1 MNFSQ
6 VLVLKDQ
13 VNVKHL
19 TGLLIPMLVLLIIL
33 MMVVPLP
40 AFLLDLFF
48 TLNIAL
54 ALIIV
59 MISINTMRPLDFS
72 SFPTVLLFATLLRL
86 ALNVAS
92 TRIVLV
98 EGHTGTDAAGQV
110 IQSFGDFVIGG
121 DYVVGI
127 IVFSILMII
136 NFLVVTKGAGRVS
149 EVSARFTLDAMPGKQ
164 MAIDADLNAGVLTQ
178 DEARERRADV
188 TAEADFYG
196 SMDGASKFV
205 KGDAIAGFLIL
216 LINIIGGL
224 AIGMGTHGLSFD
236 EATQT
241 YVLLTIGDGL
251 VAQIPSLLLATATA
265 IIVTRVSSTTDMSSQ
280 VVGQLGSPQALILV
294 TGIMAL
300 LGVIPGMPHFVFLL
314 LAAATGGLAYVA
326 LQRSKQEKLPESQ
339 DQVKQQQE
347 QELKDLSWEDLPPLD
362 MIGLEVGYALIPLV
376 DKSQGGALMQRI
388 KGVRKKLSH
397 ELGFLV
403 QSVHIR
409 DNLDLSPNQ
418 YHININGVTR
428 GQGELM
434 IGRDL
439 AINPGTT
446 HGVLEGIPTQDPAFG
461 LDAMWIDTSQRE
473 YAQSMGYTVVD
484 SATAL
489 ATHLNK
495 VLQDNA
501 HELLGHDEAQQ
512 LMDQL
517 AQSAPKLVE
526 AVVPAQVSVGVVA
539 KVLQNLLAEGVA
551 VRDIRTIVEMLSEQA
566 PRSQDPDIL
575 TAAVRPALGR
585 MMMQTLTQVGS
596 NLSVMTLDAGLE
608 QQLHNILQQ
617 SKDHGLAIEPNL
629 AEQLLGNLQSTSE
642 QLTLQ
647 GIPPVLVVSPGI
659 RPWLAKMVKNR
670 IPGLAI
676 LGYNEIPDEQGIQ
689 VVSTIEQQPLSGAL
703 VSAD

>member
-1 MNFSQ
+1 MNFAQ
-6 VLVLKDQ
+6 MLTLKDQ

-33 MMVVPLP
+33 MMIVPLP

-98 EGHTGTDAAGQV
+98 EGHTGTAAAGQV
-110 IQSFGDFVIGG
+110 IKSFGDFVIGG

-164 MAIDADLNAGVLTQ
+164 MAIDADLNAGVLSQ

-205 KGDAIAGFLIL
+205 KGDAVAGFLIL
-216 LINIIGGL
+216 LINIVGGL

-280 VVGQLGSPQALILV
+280 VVGQLGSPQALIVV
-294 TGIMAL
+294 TGIMTL

-314 LAAATGGLAYVA
+314 LATCTGGLAYLAVKN
-326 LQRSKQEKLPESQ
+326 SKKEALPEEVDPVQ
-339 DQVKQQQE
+339 HQQE
-347 QELKDLSWEDLPPLD
+347 QESKDLSWEDIPQLD

-434 IGRDL
+434 MGRDL

-446 HGVLEGIPTQDPAFG
+446 HGTLEGIPTRDPAFG
-461 LDAMWIDTSQRE
+461 LDAIWIDTSQRE

-484 SATAL
+484 GATAL

-495 VLQDNA
+495 VLQENA

-517 AQSAPKLVE
+517 SQAAPKLVE
-526 AVVPAQVSVGVVA
+526 AVVPTQLSVGVVA

-551 VRDIRTIVEMLSEQA
+551 VRDIRTIVEILAEQA

-585 MMMQTLTQVGS
+585 MMMQKLTQVGDD
-596 NLSVMTLDAGLE
+596 LSVMTLDAGLE

-617 SKDHGLAIEPNL
+617 SKEHGLAIEPNL
-629 AEQLLGNLQSTSE
+629 AEQLLGNLQGTSE
-642 QLTLQ
+642 RLAQQ

-670 IPGLAI
+670 IPGLVI

-689 VVSTIEQQPLSGAL
+689 VVSTIEQQPLVDA
-703 VSAD
+703 

>member
-6 VLVLKDQ
+6 ALTLKDQ
-13 VNVKHL
+13 INVKHL

-40 AFLLDLFF
+40 AFLLDVFF

-164 MAIDADLNAGVLTQ
+164 MAIDADLNAGVLSQ

-205 KGDAIAGFLIL
+205 KGDAVAGFLIL
-216 LINIIGGL
+216 LINIVGGL

-236 EATQT
+236 QATQT

-280 VVGQLGSPQALILV
+280 VVGQLGSPQALIVV
-294 TGIMAL
+294 TGIMTL

-314 LAAATGGLAYVA
+314 LAAATGTLAYFAVR
-326 LQRSKQEKLPESQ
+326 RSRQEDLPEPI
-339 DQVKQQQE
+339 DQAQEQQE
-347 QELKDLSWEDLPPLD
+347 QEAKDLSWEDIPQLD

-434 IGRDL
+434 MGRDL

-446 HGVLEGIPTQDPAFG
+446 HGTLEGIPTRDPAFG

-484 SATAL
+484 GATAL

-495 VLQDNA
+495 VLQENA

-517 AQSAPKLVE
+517 SQAAPKLVE
-526 AVVPAQVSVGVVA
+526 AVVPTQLSVGVVA

-551 VRDIRTIVEMLSEQA
+551 VRDIRTIVEILAEQA

-585 MMMQTLTQVGS
+585 MMMQQLTQVGDD
-596 NLSVMTLDAGLE
+596 LSVMTLDAGLE

-617 SKDHGLAIEPNL
+617 SKEHGLAIEPNL
-629 AEQLLGNLQSTSE
+629 AEQLLGNLQGTSE
-642 QLTLQ
+642 RLAQQ

-670 IPGLAI
+670 IPGLVI

-689 VVSTIEQQPLSGAL
+689 VVSTIEQQPLVDA
-703 VSAD
+703 

>member
-205 KGDAIAGFLIL
+205 KGDAVAGFLIL

-596 NLSVMTLDAGLE
+596 DLSVMTLDAGLE

>member
-6 VLVLKDQ
+6 VLTLKDQ
-13 VNVKHL
+13 INVKHL

-224 AIGMGTHGLSFD
+224 AIGMSTHGLSF
-236 EATQT
+236 EQATQT

-280 VVGQLGSPQALILV
+280 VVGQLGSPQALIVV

-314 LAAATGGLAYVA
+314 LATGTGGLAYLAVKSA
-326 LQRSKQEKLPESQ
+326 KRETIPEEVDPGQS
-339 DQVKQQQE
+339 QQE
-347 QELKDLSWEDLPPLD
+347 QESKDLSWDDIPQLD

-434 IGRDL
+434 MGRDL

-446 HGVLEGIPTQDPAFG
+446 HGTLEGIPTRDPAFG

-484 SATAL
+484 GATAL

-495 VLQDNA
+495 VLQENA

-517 AQSAPKLVE
+517 SQAAPKLVE
-526 AVVPAQVSVGVVA
+526 AVVPTQLSVGVVA

-551 VRDIRTIVEMLSEQA
+551 VRDIRTIVEILAEQA

-585 MMMQTLTQVGS
+585 MMMQQLTQVGED
-596 NLSVMTLDAGLE
+596 LSVMTLDAGLE

-617 SKDHGLAIEPNL
+617 SKEHGLAIEPNL

-642 QLTLQ
+642 RLAQQ

-670 IPGLAI
+670 IPGLVI

-689 VVSTIEQQPLSGAL
+689 VVSTIEQQPLVAE
-703 VSAD
+703 

>member
-596 NLSVMTLDAGLE
+596 DLSVMTLDAGLE

>member
-6 VLVLKDQ
+6 ALTLKDQ
-13 VNVKHL
+13 INVKHL

-40 AFLLDLFF
+40 AFLLDVFF
-48 TLNIAL
+48 TLNITL

-164 MAIDADLNAGVLTQ
+164 MAIDADLNAGVLSQ

-205 KGDAIAGFLIL
+205 KGDAVAGFLIL
-216 LINIIGGL
+216 LINIVGGL
-224 AIGMGTHGLSFD
+224 AIGMGTHGLSF
-236 EATQT
+236 EQATQT

-280 VVGQLGSPQALILV
+280 VVGQLGSPQALIVV
-294 TGIMAL
+294 TGIMTL

-314 LAAATGGLAYVA
+314 LAAATGTLAYFAVR
-326 LQRSKQEKLPESQ
+326 RSRQEERPEPV
-339 DQVKQQQE
+339 DQVQQQQE
-347 QELKDLSWEDLPPLD
+347 QESKDLSWEDIPQLD

-434 IGRDL
+434 MGRDL

-446 HGVLEGIPTQDPAFG
+446 HGTLEGIPTRDPAFG

-484 SATAL
+484 GATAL

-495 VLQDNA
+495 VLQENA

-517 AQSAPKLVE
+517 SLAAPKLVE
-526 AVVPAQVSVGVVA
+526 AVVPTQLSVGVVA

-551 VRDIRTIVEMLSEQA
+551 VRDIRTIVEILAEQA

-585 MMMQTLTQVGS
+585 MMMQKLTQVGDD
-596 NLSVMTLDAGLE
+596 LSVMTLDAGLE

-617 SKDHGLAIEPNL
+617 SKEHGLAIEPNL
-629 AEQLLGNLQSTSE
+629 AEQLLGNLQGTSE
-642 QLTLQ
+642 RLAQQ

-670 IPGLAI
+670 IPGLVI

-689 VVSTIEQQPLSGAL
+689 VVSTIEQQPLVDA
-703 VSAD
+703 

>member
-1 MNFSQ
+1 MNLSQ
-6 VLVLKDQ
+6 ALTLRQHVS
-13 VNVKHL
+13 VKHL

-164 MAIDADLNAGVLTQ
+164 MAIDADLNAGVLSQ

-224 AIGMGTHGLSFD
+224 AIGMGTHGLTFD
-236 EATQT
+236 QATQV

-265 IIVTRVSSTTDMSSQ
+265 IIVTRVSSTTNMSSQ
-280 VVGQLGSPQALILV
+280 VVGQLGSPQALMMV
-294 TGIMAL
+294 AGIMTL

-314 LAAATGGLAYVA
+314 LAAVTGWLAYLA
-326 LQRSKQEKLPESQ
+326 YKKSQ
-339 DQVKQQQE
+339 IVEQPVDVDPVQQQQE
-347 QELKDLSWEDLPPLD
+347 QEAKDLSWEDIPQLD

-376 DKSQGGALMQRI
+376 DKNQGGALMQRI

-409 DNLDLSPNQ
+409 DNLDLTPNQ

-434 IGRDL
+434 MGRDL

-446 HGVLEGIPTQDPAFG
+446 HGTLDGIPTRDPAFG

-484 SATAL
+484 GATAL

-495 VLQDNA
+495 VLQENA

-517 AQSAPKLVE
+517 AQAAPKLVE
-526 AVVPAQVSVGVVA
+526 AVVPTQLSVGVVA

-551 VRDIRTIVEMLSEQA
+551 VRDIRSIVEILAEQA
-566 PRSQDPDIL
+566 PRSQDPDVL

-585 MMMQTLTQVGS
+585 MMMQQLTQVGHD
-596 NLSVMTLDAGLE
+596 LSVMTLDAGLE
-608 QQLHNILQQ
+608 QQLHNVLQQ
-617 SKDHGLAIEPNL
+617 SKEHGLAIEPNL
-629 AEQLLGNLQSTSE
+629 AEQLLGNLQATSE
-642 QLTLQ
+642 KLAQQ

-670 IPGLAI
+670 IPGLVI

-689 VVSTIEQQPLSGAL
+689 VVSTIEQQPLVDA
-703 VSAD
+703 

>member
-1 MNFSQ
+1 
-6 VLVLKDQ
+6 VLSVKDQ
-13 VNVKHL
+13 INVKHL
-19 TGLLIPMLVLLIIL
+19 TGLLIPMLILLIIL

-205 KGDAIAGFLIL
+205 KGDAVAGFLIL

-224 AIGMGTHGLSFD
+224 AIGMGTHGLTFD

-280 VVGQLGSPQALILV
+280 VMGQLGSPQALIV
-294 TGIMAL
+294 VSGIMFL

-314 LAAATGGLAYVA
+314 LSAATGVLAYFAVK
-326 LQRSKQEKLPESQ
+326 RSKQEVVPEEVDPVQQQQ
-339 DQVKQQQE
+339 DQE
-347 QELKDLSWEDLPPLD
+347 SKDLSWEDIPQLD

-434 IGRDL
+434 MGRDL
-439 AINPGTT
+439 AINPGST
-446 HGVLEGIPTQDPAFG
+446 HGNLEGIPTTDPAFG
-461 LDAMWIDTSQRE
+461 LDAIWIDTSQRE

-484 SATAL
+484 GATAL

-495 VLQDNA
+495 VLHENA

-517 AQSAPKLVE
+517 SQAAPKLVE
-526 AVVPAQVSVGVVA
+526 AVVPTQLSVGVVA

-551 VRDIRTIVEMLSEQA
+551 VRDIRTIVEILAEQA
-566 PRSQDPDIL
+566 PRSQDPDVL

-585 MMMQTLTQVGS
+585 MMMQQLTQVGS
-596 NLSVMTLDAGLE
+596 DLSVMTLDAGLE

-617 SKDHGLAIEPNL
+617 SKEHGLAIEPNL
-629 AEQLLGNLQSTSE
+629 AEQLLGNLQGTSE
-642 QLTLQ
+642 RLAEQ

-659 RPWLAKMVKNR
+659 RPWLSKMVKNR
-670 IPGLAI
+670 IPGLVV

-689 VVSTIEQQPLSGAL
+689 VVSTIEQQPLVDA
-703 VSAD
+703 

>member
-6 VLVLKDQ
+6 VLSVKDQ
-13 VNVKHL
+13 INVKHL
-19 TGLLIPMLVLLIIL
+19 TGLLIPMLILLIIL

-127 IVFSILMII
+127 IVFSILMMI

-205 KGDAIAGFLIL
+205 KGDAVAGFLIL

-224 AIGMGTHGLSFD
+224 AIGMGTHGLTFD

-280 VVGQLGSPQALILV
+280 VMGQLGSPQALIV
-294 TGIMAL
+294 VSGIMFL

-314 LAAATGGLAYVA
+314 LSAATGVLAYFAVK
-326 LQRSKQEKLPESQ
+326 RSKQEVVPEEVDPVQQQQ
-339 DQVKQQQE
+339 DQE
-347 QELKDLSWEDLPPLD
+347 SKDLSWEDIPQLD

-434 IGRDL
+434 MGRDL
-439 AINPGTT
+439 AINPGST
-446 HGVLEGIPTQDPAFG
+446 HGNLEGIPTTDPAFG
-461 LDAMWIDTSQRE
+461 LDAIWIDTSQRE

-484 SATAL
+484 GATAL

-495 VLQDNA
+495 VLHENA

-517 AQSAPKLVE
+517 SQAAPKLVE
-526 AVVPAQVSVGVVA
+526 AVVPTQLSVGVVA

-551 VRDIRTIVEMLSEQA
+551 VRDIRTIVEILAEQA
-566 PRSQDPDIL
+566 PRSQDPDVL

-585 MMMQTLTQVGS
+585 MMMQQLTQVGS
-596 NLSVMTLDAGLE
+596 DLSVMTLDAGLE

-617 SKDHGLAIEPNL
+617 SKEHGLAIEPNL
-629 AEQLLGNLQSTSE
+629 AEQLLGNLQGTSE
-642 QLTLQ
+642 RLAEQ

-659 RPWLAKMVKNR
+659 RPWLSKMVKNR
-670 IPGLAI
+670 IPGLVV

-689 VVSTIEQQPLSGAL
+689 VVSTIEQQPLVDA
-703 VSAD
+703 

>member
-6 VLVLKDQ
+6 VLSVKDQ
-13 VNVKHL
+13 INVKHL
-19 TGLLIPMLVLLIIL
+19 TGLLIPMLILLIIL

-205 KGDAIAGFLIL
+205 KGDAVAGFLIL

-224 AIGMGTHGLSFD
+224 AIGMGTHGLSFN

-280 VVGQLGSPQALILV
+280 VMGQLGSPQALIV
-294 TGIMAL
+294 VSGIMFL

-314 LAAATGGLAYVA
+314 LSAATGVLAYFAVK
-326 LQRSKQEKLPESQ
+326 RSKQEVVPEEVDPVQQQQ
-339 DQVKQQQE
+339 DQE
-347 QELKDLSWEDLPPLD
+347 SKDLSWEDIPQLD

-403 QSVHIR
+403 QSIHIR

-418 YHININGVTR
+418 YQININGVTR

-434 IGRDL
+434 MGRDL
-439 AINPGTT
+439 AINPGST
-446 HGVLEGIPTQDPAFG
+446 HGNLEGIPTTDPAFG

-484 SATAL
+484 GATAL

-495 VLQDNA
+495 VL
-501 HELLGHDEAQQ
+501 HENSHDLLGHDEAQQ
-512 LMDQL
+512 LLDQL
-517 AQSAPKLVE
+517 SQAAPKLVE
-526 AVVPAQVSVGVVA
+526 AVVPNQLSVGVVA

-551 VRDIRTIVEMLSEQA
+551 VRDIRTIVEILAEQA
-566 PRSQDPDIL
+566 PRSQDPDVL

-585 MMMQTLTQVGS
+585 MMMQQLTQVGS
-596 NLSVMTLDAGLE
+596 DLSVMTLDAGLE

-617 SKDHGLAIEPNL
+617 SKEHGLAIEPNL
-629 AEQLLGNLQSTSE
+629 AEQLLGNLQGTSE
-642 QLTLQ
+642 RLAEQ

-670 IPGLAI
+670 IPGLVV

-689 VVSTIEQQPLSGAL
+689 VVSTIEQQPLVDA
-703 VSAD
+703 

>member
-6 VLVLKDQ
+6 VLTVKDQ
-13 VNVKHL
+13 INVKNL
-19 TGLLIPMLVLLIIL
+19 TGLLIPMLILLIIL

-40 AFLLDLFF
+40 VFLLDLFF

-205 KGDAIAGFLIL
+205 KGDAVAGFLIL

-224 AIGMGTHGLSFD
+224 AIGMGTHGLTFN

-280 VVGQLGSPQALILV
+280 VMGQLGSPQALIV
-294 TGIMAL
+294 VSGIMFL

-314 LAAATGGLAYVA
+314 LSAATGVLAYFAVK
-326 LQRSKQEKLPESQ
+326 RSKQEVVPEEVDPVQQQQ
-339 DQVKQQQE
+339 DQE
-347 QELKDLSWEDLPPLD
+347 SKDLSWEDIPQLD

-434 IGRDL
+434 MGRDL
-439 AINPGTT
+439 AINPGST
-446 HGVLEGIPTQDPAFG
+446 HGNLEGIATTDPAFG
-461 LDAMWIDTSQRE
+461 LDAIWIDTSQRE

-484 SATAL
+484 GATAL

-495 VLQDNA
+495 VLHENA

-517 AQSAPKLVE
+517 SQAAPKLVE
-526 AVVPAQVSVGVVA
+526 AVVPTQLSVGVVA

-551 VRDIRTIVEMLSEQA
+551 VRDIRTIVEILAEQA
-566 PRSQDPDIL
+566 PRSQDPDVL

-585 MMMQTLTQVGS
+585 MMMQQLTQVG
-596 NLSVMTLDAGLE
+596 NDLSVMTLDAGLE

-617 SKDHGLAIEPNL
+617 SKEHGLAIEPNL
-629 AEQLLGNLQSTSE
+629 AEQLLGNLQGTSE
-642 QLTLQ
+642 RLAEQ

-670 IPGLAI
+670 IPGLVV

-689 VVSTIEQQPLSGAL
+689 VVSTIEQQPLVDA
-703 VSAD
+703 

>member
-205 KGDAIAGFLIL
+205 KGDAVAGFLIL

-585 MMMQTLTQVGS
+585 MMMQQLTQVGS
-596 NLSVMTLDAGLE
+596 DLSVMTLDAGLE

>member
-205 KGDAIAGFLIL
+205 KGDAVAGFLIL

-495 VLQDNA
+495 VLEDNA

-596 NLSVMTLDAGLE
+596 DLSVMTLDAGLE

>member
-1 MNFSQ
+1 MMNFSQ
-6 VLVLKDQ
+6 VLTVKDQ
-13 VNVKHL
+13 INVKNL
-19 TGLLIPMLVLLIIL
+19 TGLLIPMLILLIIL

-205 KGDAIAGFLIL
+205 KGDAVAGFLIL
-216 LINIIGGL
+216 LINIVGGL
-224 AIGMGTHGLSFD
+224 AIGMGTHGLTFD

-280 VVGQLGSPQALILV
+280 VMGQLGSPQALIV
-294 TGIMAL
+294 VSGIMFL

-314 LAAATGGLAYVA
+314 LSAATGVLAYFAVK
-326 LQRSKQEKLPESQ
+326 RSKQEVVPEEVDPVQQQQ
-339 DQVKQQQE
+339 DQE
-347 QELKDLSWEDLPPLD
+347 SKDLSWEDIPQLD

-434 IGRDL
+434 MGRDL

-446 HGVLEGIPTQDPAFG
+446 HGNLEGIATTDPAFG
-461 LDAMWIDTSQRE
+461 LDAIWIDSSQRE

-484 SATAL
+484 GATAL

-495 VLQDNA
+495 VLHENA

-517 AQSAPKLVE
+517 SQAAPKLVE
-526 AVVPAQVSVGVVA
+526 AVVPTQLSVGVVA

-551 VRDIRTIVEMLSEQA
+551 VRDIRTIVEILAEQA
-566 PRSQDPDIL
+566 PRSQDPDVL

-585 MMMQTLTQVGS
+585 MMMQQLTQVGS
-596 NLSVMTLDAGLE
+596 DLSVMTLDAGLE

-617 SKDHGLAIEPNL
+617 SKEHGLAIEPNL
-629 AEQLLGNLQSTSE
+629 AEQLLGNLQGTSE
-642 QLTLQ
+642 RLAEQ

-659 RPWLAKMVKNR
+659 RPWLSKMVKNR
-670 IPGLAI
+670 IPGLVV

-689 VVSTIEQQPLSGAL
+689 VVSTIEQQPLVDA
-703 VSAD
+703 

>member
-6 VLVLKDQ
+6 VLSVKDQ
-13 VNVKHL
+13 INVKQL

-33 MMVVPLP
+33 MMIVPLP

-110 IQSFGDFVIGG
+110 IKSFGDFVIGG

-164 MAIDADLNAGVLTQ
+164 MAIDADLNAGVLSQ

-205 KGDAIAGFLIL
+205 KGDAVAGFLIL

-224 AIGMGTHGLSFD
+224 AIGMGTHGLTFE

-280 VVGQLGSPQALILV
+280 VVGQLGSPQALIVV
-294 TGIMAL
+294 TGIMTL

-314 LAAATGGLAYVA
+314 LAAMTGSLAYLAVK
-326 LQRSKQEKLPESQ
+326 RSKQDNEPEALDPVQ
-339 DQVKQQQE
+339 QQQE
-347 QELKDLSWEDLPPLD
+347 QESKDLSWEDIPQLD

-434 IGRDL
+434 MGRDL

-446 HGVLEGIPTQDPAFG
+446 HGNLEGIPTQDPAFG

-484 SATAL
+484 GATAL

-495 VLQDNA
+495 VLQENA

-517 AQSAPKLVE
+517 SQAAPKLVE
-526 AVVPAQVSVGVVA
+526 AVVPSQLSVGVVA

-551 VRDIRTIVEMLSEQA
+551 VRDIRTIVEILAEQA
-566 PRSQDPDIL
+566 PRSQDPDVL
-575 TAAVRPALGR
+575 TAAVRPGLGR
-585 MMMQTLTQVGS
+585 MMMQQLTQVGTD
-596 NLSVMTLDAGLE
+596 LSVMTLDAGLE

-617 SKDHGLAIEPNL
+617 SKEHGLAIEPNL
-629 AEQLLGNLQSTSE
+629 AEQLLGNLQGTSE
-642 QLTLQ
+642 RLAQQ

-659 RPWLAKMVKNR
+659 RPWLAKMVRNR
-670 IPGLAI
+670 IPGLVI

-689 VVSTIEQQPLSGAL
+689 VVSTIEQQPLVDA
-703 VSAD
+703 

>member
-6 VLVLKDQ
+6 VLSVKDQ
-13 VNVKHL
+13 INVKHL
-19 TGLLIPMLVLLIIL
+19 TGLLIPMLILLIIL

-59 MISINTMRPLDFS
+59 MISINTMRPVDFS

-205 KGDAIAGFLIL
+205 KGDAVAGFLIL

-224 AIGMGTHGLSFD
+224 AIGMGTHGLTFD

-280 VVGQLGSPQALILV
+280 VMGQLGSPQALIV
-294 TGIMAL
+294 VSGIMFL

-314 LAAATGGLAYVA
+314 LSAATGVLAYFAVK
-326 LQRSKQEKLPESQ
+326 RSKQEVVPEEVDPVQQQQ
-339 DQVKQQQE
+339 DQE
-347 QELKDLSWEDLPPLD
+347 SKDLSWEDIPQLD

-434 IGRDL
+434 MGRDL
-439 AINPGTT
+439 AINPGST
-446 HGVLEGIPTQDPAFG
+446 HGNLEGIPTTDPAFG
-461 LDAMWIDTSQRE
+461 LDAIWIDTSQRE

-484 SATAL
+484 GATAL

-495 VLQDNA
+495 VLHENA

-517 AQSAPKLVE
+517 SQAAPKLVE
-526 AVVPAQVSVGVVA
+526 AVVPTQLSVGVVA

-551 VRDIRTIVEMLSEQA
+551 VRDIRTIVEILAEQA
-566 PRSQDPDIL
+566 PRSQDPDVL

-585 MMMQTLTQVGS
+585 MMMQQLTQVGS
-596 NLSVMTLDAGLE
+596 DLSVMTLDAGLE

-617 SKDHGLAIEPNL
+617 SKEHGLAIEPNL
-629 AEQLLGNLQSTSE
+629 AEQLLGNLQGTSE
-642 QLTLQ
+642 RLAEQ

-659 RPWLAKMVKNR
+659 RPWLSKMVKNR
-670 IPGLAI
+670 IPGLVV

-689 VVSTIEQQPLSGAL
+689 VVSTIEQQPLVDA
-703 VSAD
+703 

>member
-6 VLVLKDQ
+6 VLSVKDQ
-13 VNVKHL
+13 INVKHL
-19 TGLLIPMLVLLIIL
+19 TGLLIPMLILLIIL

-205 KGDAIAGFLIL
+205 KGDAVAGFLIL

-224 AIGMGTHGLSFD
+224 AIGMGTHGLTFD

-280 VVGQLGSPQALILV
+280 VMGQLGSPQALIV
-294 TGIMAL
+294 VSGIMFL

-314 LAAATGGLAYVA
+314 LSAATGVLAYFAVK
-326 LQRSKQEKLPESQ
+326 RSKQEVVPEEVDPVQQQQ
-339 DQVKQQQE
+339 DQE
-347 QELKDLSWEDLPPLD
+347 SKDLSWEDIPQLD

-434 IGRDL
+434 MGRDL
-439 AINPGTT
+439 AIKPGST
-446 HGVLEGIPTQDPAFG
+446 HGNLEGIPTTDPAFG
-461 LDAMWIDTSQRE
+461 LDAIWIDTSQRE

-484 SATAL
+484 GATAL

-495 VLQDNA
+495 VLHENA

-517 AQSAPKLVE
+517 SQAAPKLVE
-526 AVVPAQVSVGVVA
+526 AVVPTQLSVGVVA

-551 VRDIRTIVEMLSEQA
+551 VRDIRTIVEILAEQA
-566 PRSQDPDIL
+566 PRSQDPDVL

-585 MMMQTLTQVGS
+585 MMMQQLTQVGS
-596 NLSVMTLDAGLE
+596 DLSVMTLDAGLE

-617 SKDHGLAIEPNL
+617 SKEHGLAIEPNL
-629 AEQLLGNLQSTSE
+629 AEQLLGNLQGTSE
-642 QLTLQ
+642 RLAEQ

-659 RPWLAKMVKNR
+659 RPWLSKMVKNR
-670 IPGLAI
+670 IPGLVV

-689 VVSTIEQQPLSGAL
+689 VVSTIEQQPLVDA
-703 VSAD
+703 

>member
-205 KGDAIAGFLIL
+205 KGDAVAGFLIL

-495 VLQDNA
+495 VLEDNA

-585 MMMQTLTQVGS
+585 MMMQQLTQVGS
-596 NLSVMTLDAGLE
+596 DLSVMTLDAGLE

>member
-585 MMMQTLTQVGS
+585 MMMQQLTQVGS
-596 NLSVMTLDAGLE
+596 DLSVMTLDAGLE

>member
-6 VLVLKDQ
+6 VLSVKDQ
-13 VNVKHL
+13 INVKHL
-19 TGLLIPMLVLLIIL
+19 TGLLIPMLILLIIL

-205 KGDAIAGFLIL
+205 KGDAVAGFLIL

-224 AIGMGTHGLSFD
+224 AIGMGTHGLTFD

-280 VVGQLGSPQALILV
+280 VMGQLGSPQALIV
-294 TGIMAL
+294 VSGIMFL

-314 LAAATGGLAYVA
+314 LSAATGVLAYFAVK
-326 LQRSKQEKLPESQ
+326 RSKQEVVPEEVDPVQQQQ
-339 DQVKQQQE
+339 DQE
-347 QELKDLSWEDLPPLD
+347 SKDLSWEDIPQLD

-434 IGRDL
+434 MGRDL
-439 AINPGTT
+439 AINPGST
-446 HGVLEGIPTQDPAFG
+446 HGNLEGIPTTDPAFG
-461 LDAMWIDTSQRE
+461 LDAIWIDTSQRE

-484 SATAL
+484 GATAL

-495 VLQDNA
+495 VLHENA

-517 AQSAPKLVE
+517 SQAAPKLVE
-526 AVVPAQVSVGVVA
+526 AVVPTQLSVGVVA

-551 VRDIRTIVEMLSEQA
+551 VRDIRTIVEILAEQA
-566 PRSQDPDIL
+566 PRSQDPDVL

-585 MMMQTLTQVGS
+585 MMMQQLTQVGS
-596 NLSVMTLDAGLE
+596 DLSVMTLDAGLE

-617 SKDHGLAIEPNL
+617 SKEHGLAIEPNL
-629 AEQLLGNLQSTSE
+629 AEQLLGNLQGTSE
-642 QLTLQ
+642 RLAEQ

-659 RPWLAKMVKNR
+659 RPWLSKMVKNR
-670 IPGLAI
+670 IPGLVV

-689 VVSTIEQQPLSGAL
+689 VVSTIEQQPLVDA
-703 VSAD
+703 

>member
-6 VLVLKDQ
+6 ALALKSQ
-13 VNVKHL
+13 INVKHL
-19 TGLLIPMLVLLIIL
+19 TGLLIPLLILLIIL

-224 AIGMGTHGLSFD
+224 AIGMGTHGLSFN
-236 EATQT
+236 EATET

-280 VVGQLGSPQALILV
+280 VVGQLGSPQALIVV

-314 LAAATGGLAYVA
+314 LAAATGGLAYLAVTRA
-326 LQRSKQEKLPESQ
+326 KQKGLPEEI
-339 DQVKQQQE
+339 DLVQQNQE
-347 QELKDLSWEDLPPLD
+347 QESKDLSWEDIPQLD

-376 DKSQGGALMQRI
+376 NKNQGGVLMQRI

-409 DNLDLSPNQ
+409 DNLDLAPNQ
-418 YHININGVTR
+418 YQININGVTR

-434 IGRDL
+434 MGRDL

-446 HGVLEGIPTQDPAFG
+446 HGILEGIPTQDPAFG

-484 SATAL
+484 GATAL

-495 VLQDNA
+495 VLQENA
-501 HELLGHDEAQQ
+501 HDLLGHDEAQQ

-517 AQSAPKLVE
+517 SQAAPKLVE
-526 AVVPAQVSVGVVA
+526 AVVPSQLSVGVVA

-551 VRDIRTIVEMLSEQA
+551 VRDIRTIVEILAEQA
-566 PRSQDPDIL
+566 PRSQDPDVL

-585 MMMQTLTQVGS
+585 MMMQKLTTVGAD
-596 NLSVMTLDAGLE
+596 LSVMTLDAGLE

-617 SKDHGLAIEPNL
+617 SKEHGLAMEPNL
-629 AEQLLGNLQSTSE
+629 AEQLLGNLQGTSE
-642 QLTLQ
+642 QLAQQ

-670 IPGLAI
+670 IPGLVI

-689 VVSTIEQQPLSGAL
+689 VVSTIEQQPLVDA
-703 VSAD
+703 

>member
-6 VLVLKDQ
+6 VLTVKDQ
-13 VNVKHL
+13 INVKNL
-19 TGLLIPMLVLLIIL
+19 TGLLIPMLILLIIL

-40 AFLLDLFF
+40 VFLLDLFF

-205 KGDAIAGFLIL
+205 KGDAVAGFLIL

-224 AIGMGTHGLSFD
+224 AIGMGTHGLTFD

-280 VVGQLGSPQALILV
+280 VMGQLGSPQALIV
-294 TGIMAL
+294 VSGIMFL

-314 LAAATGGLAYVA
+314 LSAATGVLAYFAVK
-326 LQRSKQEKLPESQ
+326 RSKQEVVPEEVDPVQQRQ
-339 DQVKQQQE
+339 DQE
-347 QELKDLSWEDLPPLD
+347 SKDLSWEDIPQLD

-434 IGRDL
+434 MGRDL
-439 AINPGTT
+439 AINPGST
-446 HGVLEGIPTQDPAFG
+446 HGNLEGIATTDPAFG
-461 LDAMWIDTSQRE
+461 LDAIWIDTSQRE

-484 SATAL
+484 GATAL

-495 VLQDNA
+495 VLHENA

-517 AQSAPKLVE
+517 SQAAPKLVE
-526 AVVPAQVSVGVVA
+526 AVVPTQLSVGVVA

-551 VRDIRTIVEMLSEQA
+551 VRDIRTIVEILAEQA
-566 PRSQDPDIL
+566 PRSQDPDVL

-585 MMMQTLTQVGS
+585 MMMQQLTQVG
-596 NLSVMTLDAGLE
+596 NDLSVMTLDAGLE

-617 SKDHGLAIEPNL
+617 SKEHGLAIEPNL
-629 AEQLLGNLQSTSE
+629 AEQLLGNLQGTSE
-642 QLTLQ
+642 RLAEQ

-670 IPGLAI
+670 IPGLVV

-689 VVSTIEQQPLSGAL
+689 VVSTIEQQPLVDA
-703 VSAD
+703 